1 MADNHGNDIE
11 NEDQNE
17 NEPPVKVDDVDV
29 YADEKNRRI
38 SNEVTDYTN
47 EANKLRL
54 LLRLNFYSA
63 FKLKGNTW
71 NLHLIYCVVFLVQ
84 IIKVALLTNQMIY
97 FGNDR
102 GNFSSVVNRGD
113 LALRHLLLENWDAS
127 WETLPYPPA
136 QGDFAVY
143 TIADLESS
151 INYAVK
157 NYYNAEREAIGYYV
171 RTADDKMTA
180 TMKYFDFPGFHG
192 ASIRE
197 GINMSEITF
206 PIDKGLS
213 SEVTHKN
220 ETVYSYNI
228 TREFDHY
235 NVSQPIKRMLSTTLR
250 FKLHSVRSHDSSR
263 KATCLRVEGSVEFVN
278 LDNNGQVLIDL
289 DTKASRIKCKN
300 MNLPLSDWQLEN
312 TSKEIGASVIVLCII
327 SLLSTTATIVFAA
340 YTLWRTKQF
349 MKKHYQAYFRV
360 VDKDETDLPASEYFR
375 FLKFWDIIVIIS
387 DILTIFGTR
396 WIVSKTRQS
405 ELELELL
412 DSYTVWLGVG
422 CVLAWLS
429 LLRFFKFHNKF
440 HLLFSTLYKAFWDV
454 IAYLICVGVLFV
466 GFWVCGYVVMG
477 PYHVKF
483 QTPEAAA
490 ETLFAVVNGDEIYAT
505 LAIIEWDKSG
515 GHWVWWFSRFY
526 LGAYVAIFT
535 IVVINLLIALFMSA
549 YDSIKTYNNDKP
561 DERELG
567 PMEQAL
573 YRVLIQDGDESNLR
587 SSIYDLMNDSTPLTP
602 ELNSLRT
609 ELSKIVYVSKSKKDV
624 VLLKPRTLKVFM
636 EDEEHKIKIF
646 KCGFLSC
653 SFISFFCDRN
663 IKDDDQKHEYDC

>member
-1 MADNHGNDIE
+1 MELEIND
-11 NEDQNE
+11 
-17 NEPPVKVDDVDV
+17 
-29 YADEKNRRI
+29 KNTKRKR
-38 SNEVTDYTN
+38 NKVTDYED
-47 EANKLRL
+47 EAKRLRR
-54 LLRLNFYSA
+54 LLRLYFYSA
-63 FKLKGNTW
+63 FKFKGNIC
-71 NLHLIYCVVFLVQ
+71 NFHFIYCFVFLMQ
-84 IIKVALLTNQMIY
+84 IIKVALLTTQMIH

-102 GNFSSVVNRGD
+102 GNFSSVVNRGG
-113 LALRHLLLENWDAS
+113 LVLRHLLLEHWDAS

-143 TIADLESS
+143 TIDDLESG

-192 ASIRE
+192 ASTGE
-197 GINMSEITF
+197 GITISEITF

-213 SEVTHKN
+213 AEVTQEN
-220 ETVYSYNI
+220 ETMYSYNI
-228 TREFDHY
+228 TREFDHH
-235 NVSQPIKRMLSTTLR
+235 NMSQPIKRMLSTTLR
-250 FKLHSVRSHDSSR
+250 FKLHSVRSHEMSK
-263 KATCLRVEGSVEFVN
+263 KATCLRVEGSLEFVD
-278 LDNNGQVLIDL
+278 LDNNGQVLVDL
-289 DTKASRIKCKN
+289 DTRSSRIKCKD

-312 TSKEIGASVIVLCII
+312 TSEEIGASVIAFCVI
-327 SLLSTTATIVFAA
+327 SLVLTTATMFFAA
-340 YTLWRTKQF
+340 YTFWRTKQF
-349 MKKHYQAYFRV
+349 MKKHYQAYYGV

-375 FLKFWDIIVIIS
+375 FLKFWDITVIFS
-387 DILTIFGTR
+387 DILTLYGTV
-396 WIVSKTRQS
+396 WIVFNTVQS
-405 ELELELL
+405 EWVLELL

-429 LLRFFKFHNKF
+429 LLMFFKFHNKF

-466 GFWVCGYVVMG
+466 GFWVCGYVVMA

-483 QTPEAAA
+483 KTPSAAA

-505 LAIIEWDKSG
+505 LAILESDKSG
-515 GHWVWWFSRFY
+515 GNWVWWFSRLY

-549 YDSIKTYNNDKP
+549 YESIKTYYEDKP
-561 DERELG
+561 EERELG
-567 PMEQAL
+567 PLEKAL
-573 YRVLIQDGDESNLR
+573 RRVLVQHDERSNLR

-602 ELNSLRT
+602 EINSLRS
-609 ELSKIVYVSKSKKDV
+609 ELSKIVRVSKSKNDV

-636 EDEEHKIKIF
+636 EDEEHKRKEF
-646 KCGFLSC
+646 KCGFMSC
-653 SFISFFCDRN
+653 SFTLFSG
-663 IKDDDQKHEYDC
+663 DDQTSKDN

>member
-1 MADNHGNDIE
+1 
-11 NEDQNE
+11 
-17 NEPPVKVDDVDV
+17 
-29 YADEKNRRI
+29 
-38 SNEVTDYTN
+38 
-47 EANKLRL
+47 
-54 LLRLNFYSA
+54 
-63 FKLKGNTW
+63 
-71 NLHLIYCVVFLVQ
+71 
-84 IIKVALLTNQMIY
+84 MIH

-113 LALRHLLLENWDAS
+113 LVLRHLLLENWDAS

-143 TIADLESS
+143 TIDDLERG

-180 TMKYFDFPGFHG
+180 TTKYFDFPGFHG
-192 ASIRE
+192 RSIGE
-197 GINMSEITF
+197 GITISEITF
-206 PIDKGLS
+206 PVDKGLS
-213 SEVTHKN
+213 AEVTQAN
-220 ETVYSYNI
+220 ETVYNYNI
-228 TREFDHY
+228 TREFDHH
-235 NVSQPIKRMLSTTLR
+235 NVTQPIKRMLSTTLR
-250 FKLHSVRSHDSSR
+250 FKLHSVRSHESSR
-263 KATCLRVEGSVEFVN
+263 KATCLRVEGSVEFVD
-278 LDNNGQVLIDL
+278 LDNSGQVLVDL
-289 DTKASRIKCKN
+289 DTRSSRIKCKD

-312 TSKEIGASVIVLCII
+312 TSEDIGASVIALCVL
-327 SLLSTTATIVFAA
+327 SLVLTTTTMVFAA
-340 YTLWRTKQF
+340 YAFWRTKQF
-349 MKKHYQAYFRV
+349 MKNHYQTYFGV

-505 LAIIEWDKSG
+505 LAIIESDKSG
-515 GHWVWWFSRFY
+515 GDWVWWFSRFY

-549 YDSIKTYNNDKP
+549 YDSIKTYNNDRP

-567 PMEQAL
+567 PLEEAL
-573 YRVLIQDGDESNLR
+573 RRVLIEDCEGRNLR
-587 SSIYDLMNDSTPLTP
+587 SSIYDLMNGSTHLTQ
-602 ELNSLRT
+602 EVNSVIA
-609 ELSKIVYVSKSKKDV
+609 ELSKIVHVSKSKKDV
-624 VLLKPRTLKVFM
+624 LLKPRNLKEFM
-636 EDEEHKIKIF
+636 KDEEHKMKKL

-653 SFISFFCDRN
+653 SFVSFLG
-663 IKDDDQKHEYDC
+663 DDQ